1 MRAKIGCVQ
10 AVLCPFMLFCGVAS
24 ATPYSWNGGDGR
36 WADSGKWTP
45 NGVPGTLDSASFL
58 VNTPQTVTINAD
70 ATPFSMSLDTG
81 TSGAGQTFSISPGV
95 NLTLDSFGLSSSQP
109 TAVTITGGGRVALT
123 NEALWVSSTANNT
136 PILFAVYGPGTV
148 LDMPKPT
155 ASGLYIGAK
164 EDRYA
169 SCDASFHV
177 TACATV
183 LVANATCVGNVLPRG
198 DGTHFPTRGR
208 LLVNDGSYFYG
219 GAILFI
225 GRGYNGSAGNQCVC
239 AVTNSTLEANMIDA
253 GEGAAAVFVGSNAIV
268 RAVNSIS
275 FPREAIYARNMRM
288 NFEDSYLTSGVFRVL
303 RASGT
308 GNQGRLAR
316 CRVDCKQL
324 IGVSEGARDSVFEI
338 EDSTLHCKEYIST
351 GGNASSNSVL
361 RLVRTETVADLIDIG
376 YSNVLESAVCVE
388 EGSVAIRTMHV
399 GIEKMS
405 KNVRYEQDGGTFSAT
420 GAVLVG
426 TFDSK
431 DCSATFRGVDFAAK
445 EIICGDALNRSL
457 RSEGACLTFSD
468 MVRCEAN
475 RLFVGCASVGACL
488 LLTNTTASVTYSGTA
503 DDKTPTIV
511 GRDAG
516 ATRNVLLLVDST
528 LNQTGGNVF
537 VGRNDDATN
546 NTIRLVRS
554 TYNFTTTNGK
564 GDVIVG
570 YTAGATGNR
579 MELLD
584 HSTFTYNRNW
594 FAVGHN
600 AASNVLVI
608 SNGSSLNLPSSAS
621 QLRIGY
627 ASSITDAGNRL
638 VMENGSSVRANKL
651 YLDKKTVVEI
661 AGVGNTM
668 TFNED
673 ISIGD
678 GCSSLFRPD
687 ADVSD
692 TPMLTINRAFPYSVN
707 RKIYVDVANAGLGRH
722 VLLTS
727 SSALTEPVAGSSVI
741 FQNVPRNC
749 SAHVSRSA
757 DMKSLVC
764 MVAPTGTTIIFR

>member
-1 MRAKIGCVQ
+1 MRGKLDCVQ
-10 AVLCPFMLFCGVAS
+10 AVLCLSALVCGAAF

-45 NGVPGTLDSASFL
+45 NGVPGALDSASFL
-58 VNTPQTVTINAD
+58 VNAPQTVTVDAD

-81 TSGAGQTFSISPGV
+81 TAGAGQTFSISPGV
-95 NLTLDSFGLSSSQP
+95 NLTLDSFGLSSSHP

-136 PILFAVYGPGTV
+136 PISFAVYGPGTV
-148 LDMPKPT
+148 LDMPKP
-155 ASGLYIGAK
+155 AGSGLYIGAK
-164 EDRYA
+164 EERYA
-169 SCDASFHV
+169 SCDAFFQV

-198 DGTHFPTRGR
+198 GGAAFQTRGR
-208 LLVNDGSYFYG
+208 LLVDDGSYFYG

-225 GRGYNGSAGNQCVC
+225 GRGYNGTAGNQCVC
-239 AVTNSTLEANMIDA
+239 AVTNATIEAQMIDA
-253 GEGAAAVFVGSNAIV
+253 GEGAGAVFVGSNAV
-268 RAVNSIS
+268 LRAVDTIS
-275 FPREAIYARNMRM
+275 FPRSSVYARDMRM
-288 NFEDSYLTSGVFRVL
+288 HFEDSYITTRVFRIL
-303 RASGT
+303 RASGK
-308 GNQGRLAR
+308 GNEGRLAR

-338 EDSTLHCKEYIST
+338 EDSTVHCQEYIST

-388 EGSVAIRTMHV
+388 DGSVSIRTMRV

-426 TFDSK
+426 TYDSK
-431 DCSATFRGVDFAAK
+431 DCSATFRGVDFTTK
-445 EIICGDALNRSL
+445 EIICGDALNRDL
-457 RSEGACLTFSD
+457 RSEGPRLTFAD

-475 RLFVGCASVGACL
+475 RLFVGGASVGACL
-488 LLTNTTASVTYSGTA
+488 LLTNTTASVTYSAASDAASTM
-503 DDKTPTIV
+503 V

-516 ATRNVLLLVDST
+516 ATGNMLLLVDST
-528 LNQTGGNVF
+528 VNQTGGHVY
-537 VGRNDDATN
+537 VGRFDNAMN
-546 NTIRLVRS
+546 NTLRLVRS
-554 TYNFTTTNGK
+554 TYNFSTINNS

-570 YTAGATGNR
+570 YASGTKGNR
-579 MELLD
+579 LELDD

-594 FAVGHN
+594 FAIGHN
-600 AASNVLVI
+600 GVSNVLSI
-608 SNGSSLNLPSSAS
+608 CNGSSLNLPASAS
-621 QLRIGY
+621 QLHIGY
-627 ASSITDAGNRL
+627 ASPITDAGNRL

-651 YLDKKTVVEI
+651 YLDKKAVVEI

-668 TFNED
+668 TFNQD
-673 ISIGD
+673 ITLVD
-678 GCSSLFRPD
+678 GCSYLFRPG
-687 ADVSD
+687 AEASN
-692 TPMLTINRAFPYSVN
+692 TPMLTINRAFQYSVN
-707 RKIYVDVANAGLGRH
+707 RKIFVDVVHAGLGRH

-757 DMKSLVC
+757 DTKSLVC
-764 MVAPTGTTIIFR
+764 TVAPTGTMVIFR

>member
-1 MRAKIGCVQ
+1 MRRKLNCVP
-10 AVLCPFMLFCGVAS
+10 AVLCLFLLACGVAS

-45 NGVPGTLDSASFL
+45 NGVPGALDSASFL
-58 VNTPQTVTINAD
+58 VNSTQAVTVDAD

-81 TSGAGQTFSISPGV
+81 TSGAGQTFSIAPGV

-109 TAVTITGGGRVALT
+109 TAVTVTGGGTFSVT
-123 NEALWVSSTANNT
+123 NEALWVSSTANV
-136 PILFAVYGPGTV
+136 PISFFVSGPGTV
-148 LDMPKPT
+148 FDMPKPT
-155 ASGLYIGAK
+155 GSGLYVGAK
-164 EDRYA
+164 EEAYA
-169 SCDASFHV
+169 GCDASFHV

-183 LVANATCVGNVLPRG
+183 MVANATCLGNVMRRS
-198 DGTHFPTRGR
+198 DGTFFATRGR
-208 LLVNDGSYFYG
+208 LLVDEGSHFYG
-219 GAILFI
+219 GAILFV

-405 KNVRYEQDGGTFSAT
+405 KNVRYEQNGGTFSAT

-431 DCSATFRGVDFAAK
+431 DCSATFRSVDFATK
-445 EIICGDALNRSL
+445 EIICGDALNREL
-457 RSEGACLTFSD
+457 RSEGARLTFAD

-475 RLFVGCASVGACL
+475 RLFVGGASVGACL
-488 LLTNTTASVTYSGTA
+488 LLTNTTASVTYFGTA
-503 DDKTPTIV
+503 DDKTPTMV

-528 LNQTGGNVF
+528 LNQTGGNVY
-537 VGRNDDATN
+537 VGRNDGATN
-546 NTIRLVRS
+546 NMLRLVRS
-554 TYNFTTTNGK
+554 TYNFTTTNSK

-570 YTAGATGNR
+570 YAEGASGNR
-579 MELLD
+579 MELDD
-584 HSTFTYNRNW
+584 HSTFTYDRNW

-627 ASSITDAGNRL
+627 GGPGNRL

-651 YLDKKTVVEI
+651 YLDKKSIVEI
-661 AGVGNTM
+661 AGTGNTM
-668 TFNED
+668 TFGAD
-673 ISIGD
+673 IDIKD
-678 GCSSLFRPD
+678 GCSYLFRPG
-687 ADVSD
+687 AEASD
-692 TPMLTINRAFPYSVN
+692 TPMLTINRAFQYSVN
-707 RKIYVDVANAGLGRH
+707 RKIYVDVANAGIGRH

-757 DMKSLVC
+757 DTKSLVC
-764 MVAPTGTTIIFR
+764 TIAPTGTMVIFR

>member
-1 MRAKIGCVQ
+1 MRGKRDCIQV
-10 AVLCPFMLFCGVAS
+10 VLGLTMLACCAAFAN
-24 ATPYSWNGGDGR
+24 PYSWNGGDGR

-45 NGVPGTLDSASFL
+45 NGVPGALDSASFL
-58 VNTPQTVTINAD
+58 VNAPQTVTIDAD
-70 ATPFSMSLDTG
+70 TTPFSMSLDTG
-81 TSGAGQTFSISPGV
+81 TAGAGQTFSISPGA
-95 NLTLDSFGLSSSQP
+95 NLTLDALTLASSQP

-136 PILFAVYGPGTV
+136 PISFAVYGPGTV
-148 LDMPKPT
+148 LDMPKP
-155 ASGLYIGAK
+155 AGSGLYIGAK
-164 EDRYA
+164 EERYA
-169 SCDASFHV
+169 SCDAFFQV

-183 LVANATCVGNVLPRG
+183 LVANATCIGNVLPRG

-208 LLVNDGSYFYG
+208 LLVDDGSYFYG

-239 AVTNSTLEANMIDA
+239 AVTNSTLEAKMVDA
-253 GEGAAAVFVGSNAIV
+253 GEGAAAVFVGSNAV
-268 RAVNSIS
+268 LRAVDTIS
-275 FPREAIYARNMRM
+275 FPRSSVYARDMRM
-288 NFEDSYLTSGVFRVL
+288 HFEDSYFTTGVFRVL
-303 RASGT
+303 RASGK
-308 GNQGRLAR
+308 GNEGRLAR

-338 EDSTLHCKEYIST
+338 EDSTVHCQEYIST

-388 EGSVAIRTMHV
+388 DGSVAIRTMHV

-426 TFDSK
+426 TYDSK
-431 DCSATFRGVDFAAK
+431 DCSATFRGVDFATK
-445 EIICGDALNRSL
+445 EIICGDALNKNL
-457 RSEGACLTFSD
+457 RSEGPRLTFAD

-475 RLFVGCASVGACL
+475 RLVVGGASIGACL
-488 LLTNTTASVTYSGTA
+488 LLTNTTAYVTYPGTA
-503 DDKTPTIV
+503 DASTPTIV
-511 GRDAG
+511 GKDAG

-537 VGRNDDATN
+537 VGRNDGATN
-546 NTIRLVRS
+546 NTLRLVRS
-554 TYNFTTTNGK
+554 TYKFTTTNSK

-570 YTAGATGNR
+570 YTAGAKGNR

-584 HSTFTYNRNW
+584 HSTFTYDRKW
-594 FAVGHN
+594 MAVGQN
-600 AASNVLVI
+600 ASSNVW
-608 SNGSSLNLPSSAS
+608 SMASGSIVQAPSTTFSVGQNTGAV
-621 QLRIGY
+621 
-627 ASSITDAGNRL
+627 GNRL
-638 VMENGSSVRANKL
+638 ELGGDVAF
-651 YLDKKTVVEI
+651 TVGTLTMNYQAAIVVS
-661 AGVGNTM
+661 GTNNTM
-668 TFNED
+668 TLGND
-673 ISIGD
+673 ITLTD
-678 GCSSLFRPD
+678 GCSYLFRPGAD
-687 ADVSD
+687 ASD
-692 TPMLTINRAFPYSVN
+692 TPMLTINRAFQYSAN
-707 RKIYVDVANAGLGRH
+707 RKIYVDVVHAGLGRH

-757 DMKSLVC
+757 DTKSLVC
-764 MVAPTGTTIIFR
+764 TVALTGTMVIFR